1 MTDSSYVAITCLRSL
16 VLVAHSLYNTNKI
29 QTYFIIQK
37 PGWQVNLNRI
47 IFYGWDKQLEI
58 RAVYNTNKTQTSIM
72 KIAVE
77 KGQEKPLLADGQQTV
92 TITHIDEG
100 SSEYK
105 GIPFFAVRFENE
117 DGYVSHRFYQ
127 SPAGMP
133 AIVSLFDMV
142 GIPVQEGKDLDT
154 KQLMDKEL
162 TIEVGERSYTDP
174 ETGNERTLKQ
184 AANFLVS

>member
-1 MTDSSYVAITCLRSL
+1 
-16 VLVAHSLYNTNKI
+16 
-29 QTYFIIQK
+29 
-37 PGWQVNLNRI
+37 
-47 IFYGWDKQLEI
+47 
-58 RAVYNTNKTQTSIM
+58 M

-77 KGQEKPLLADGQQTV
+77 KGQDKTLLADGRQTV
-92 TITHIDEG
+92 TITNIDEG

-133 AIVSLFDMV
+133 AIVSLFEMA
-142 GIPVQEGKDLDT
+142 GIPAQEGKDLDT
-154 KQLMDKEL
+154 KQLIGKEI

-174 ETGNERTLKQ
+174 ENHNERTLKQ
-184 AANFLVS
+184 AVNFLAS